1 MLIKLNIIEAQKKI
15 SEQSFPVFFP
25 DMDFQIWAIYL
36 QHAVNEK
43 IIKPS
48 LILENQ
54 QQYQH
59 WYLLINLKN
68 CWVLM

>member
-48 LILENQ
+48 LFLEN
-54 QQYQH
+54 
-59 WYLLINLKN
+59 
-68 CWVLM
+68 